1 MHTRIKAQ
9 FECWSP
15 LVLQPSPLQNLWV
28 VVHRGMFLCRR
39 AQHRLVGRHWVVLCH
54 LTVTCTHNY
63 LNVQLLKLALSSLW
77 LWIFFL
83 LPCFCLFGND
93 YKTRESLFFARKQL
107 ISTFNIW
114 TPFQLTL
121 FPFPSLFTQT
131 LAQVLIVSRTS
142 KDRKLTSEEL
152 HFLTIWRPSL
162 TVNLVLY

>member
-1 MHTRIKAQ
+1 MHNRIKAQ

-15 LVLQPSPLQNLWV
+15 LVLRPSPLQNLWV

-77 LWIFFL
+77 LWIFF
-83 LPCFCLFGND
+83 FFFTLF
-93 YKTRESLFFARKQL
+93 LFVWKWLQNTWVVIFARKQL
-107 ISTFNIW
+107 LSTFNIW

-131 LAQVLIVSRTS
+131 LAQVRIVSRTS
-142 KDRKLTSEEL
+142 KDQKLTSEE
-152 HFLTIWRPSL
+152 
-162 TVNLVLY
+162 